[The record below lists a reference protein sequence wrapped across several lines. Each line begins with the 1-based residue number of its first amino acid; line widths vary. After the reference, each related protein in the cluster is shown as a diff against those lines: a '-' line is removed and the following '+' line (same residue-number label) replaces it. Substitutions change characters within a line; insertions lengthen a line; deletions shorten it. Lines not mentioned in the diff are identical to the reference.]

1 MIVAIRINHNAHCQD
16 HINADTTLLTTI
28 GRAQARVAQCSA
40 CKSCAYTACML
51 QLIPHGFRKCAGS
64 AIVFGGTDGTMPC
77 AADA

>member
-1 MIVAIRINHNAHCQD
+1 MQ
-16 HINADTTLLTTI
+16 TLLTTRGI
-28 GRAQARVAQCSA
+28 EQGTRSAVLA

-64 AIVFGGTDGTMPC
+64 ARVFGGTDDTMPC